1 MAIEKWR
8 GIHVNS
14 KQLLCCSAAFTV
26 LVLAG
31 CATRQPLDTSVSG
44 PDPKLTLTAY
54 KAEGK
59 LVALVAGTRVAQVR
73 GNSDYIPLE
82 VAIVNKGLKGLALT
96 PESFELIDENGTRYP
111 VVAHAEL
118 ARNYGDIDTDRRL
131 AELPGVIAGLYG
143 SYTRVDSVLTTS
155 FDKPL
160 AQDLFIPRF
169 SYAVD
174 FLYFAAPAAGV
185 RGHRFELFMTS
196 PDLEDPVFVKFAVKG
211 KKNGNS

>member
-1 MAIEKWR
+1 MK
-8 GIHVNS
+8 S
-14 KQLLCCSAAFTV
+14 KRLIFCSAVLAA

-31 CATRQPLDTSVSG
+31 CATRQPMDTSVSG
-44 PDPKLTLTAY
+44 PDPKLTLTSY

-59 LVALVAGTRVAQVR
+59 LIALVAGTRVAQVR
-73 GNSDYIPLE
+73 GDGDYIPLE

-96 PESFELIDENGTRYP
+96 AESFELLDEDGNRYP

-131 AELPGVIAGLYG
+131 AELPSVIAGLYA

-174 FLYFAAPAAGV
+174 FLYFASPAAGV
-185 RGHRFELFMTS
+185 GGHRFELFMTS

-211 KKNGNS
+211 KSNGK